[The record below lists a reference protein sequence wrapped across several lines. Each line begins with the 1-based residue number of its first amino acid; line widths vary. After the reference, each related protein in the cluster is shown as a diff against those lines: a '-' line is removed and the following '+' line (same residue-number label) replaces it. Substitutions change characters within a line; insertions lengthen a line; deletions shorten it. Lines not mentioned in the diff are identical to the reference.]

1 MRTALDRWSLLL
13 NGWPSWI
20 NVFFFQLSHFKVYRA
35 CTRCKMLHLL
45 FEKYVHIYTTQST
58 VRLGEANW
66 KCSPLLNR
74 ITGDHISFFIGH
86 KWRTSVSTR
95 LSFHIKHLNRDCSP
109 ISVAPPCLF
118 KPTCASYIKPQKE
131 QRGCFVHERV
141 FLQRFAYRTKF
152 KGVLKFFNV
161 YSMTRFA
168 LKWFVYVVRSFKS
181 QLIWQLWK
189 PEPTMSTLDLAF
201 FFLSFFLF
209 LIWSQS
215 PSCVWLL
222 F

>member
-1 MRTALDRWSLLL
+1 MCCHHTWACFSF
-13 NGWPSWI
+13 SWVI
-20 NVFFFQLSHFKVYRA
+20 PKVYRA
-35 CTRCKMLHLL
+35 CTLCKTLHLL

-58 VRLGEANW
+58 VRQGEANW

-86 KWRTSVSTR
+86 TWRTSVSTR

-109 ISVAPPCLF
+109 ISVAPRCLF
-118 KPTCASYIKPQKE
+118 KPTCVSYIKPQRE
-131 QRGCFVHERV
+131 QRCCFIHESI
-141 FLQRFAYRTKF
+141 FLQRFEYRIKF

-161 YSMTRFA
+161 YNTTQFA

-181 QLIWQLWK
+181 QLIWQLCK
-189 PEPTMSTLDLAF
+189 PEPTMPTLNLAF
-201 FFLSFFLF
+201 FLF
-209 LIWSQS
+209 SSLIWSRS
-215 PSCVWLL
+215 PSCLTS